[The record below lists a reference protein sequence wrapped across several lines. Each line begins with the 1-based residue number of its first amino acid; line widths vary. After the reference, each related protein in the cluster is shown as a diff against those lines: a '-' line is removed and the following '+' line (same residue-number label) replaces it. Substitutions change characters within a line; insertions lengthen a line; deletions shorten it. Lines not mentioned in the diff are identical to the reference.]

1 MEAWVDRVGTVLRD
15 LGSGDTLLK
24 RLAQARALERW
35 PEIVG
40 PLLAD
45 RTRALRVADGRLVV
59 LAPGAALR
67 QELTFHKRTILR
79 KFNQAVGRAEARDVV
94 FLESDSL
101 AWEGTAPAARPQ
113 VRMAAPPPESS
124 PSAADAGEDDEGAE
138 EEIAGDPV
146 VVPSFD
152 AEDYRR
158 RMTQIA
164 GESRR
169 TSRERR

>member
-1 MEAWVDRVGTVLRD
+1 MENRVDRVGTVLRD
-15 LGSGDTLLK
+15 LGSGDTLLR

-79 KFNQAVGRAEARDVV
+79 NFNKAVGRAEARDVV

-113 VRMAAPPPESS
+113 VRMATPPSESS
-124 PSAADAGEDDEGAE
+124 PSAADADDEGPE
-138 EEIAGDPV
+138 EEIAGAPV

-152 AEDYRR
+152 AEEYRR
-158 RMTQIA
+158 RMTEIA

>member
-1 MEAWVDRVGTVLRD
+1 VERVGTVLRD
-15 LGSGDTLLK
+15 LGGGDPLLR

-40 PLLAD
+40 PLLAS

-101 AWEGTAPAARPQ
+101 GWEGPPAARAE
-113 VRMAAPPPESS
+113 VRRSAPRLEPEAPAPEDGEEDGTEAEGGIAEPAPVPPF
-124 PSAADAGEDDEGAE
+124 DAG
-138 EEIAGDPV
+138 
-146 VVPSFD
+146 
-152 AEDYRR
+152 DYRR
-158 RMTQIA
+158 RMSEIA
-164 GESRR
+164 GEGRG
-169 TSRERR
+169 TPRETR

>member
-1 MEAWVDRVGTVLRD
+1 VERVGTVLRD
-15 LGSGDTLLK
+15 LGGGDPLLR

-40 PLLAD
+40 ALLAG

-101 AWEGTAPAARPQ
+101 AWEGPPATRPEVRRGPPDPEPAA
-113 VRMAAPPPESS
+113 
-124 PSAADAGEDDEGAE
+124 DEGEEAE
-138 EEIAGDPV
+138 ADDGTAEQAG
-146 VVPSFD
+146 VPSFD
-152 AEDYRR
+152 AGEYRR
-158 RMTQIA
+158 RMSEIA
-164 GESRR
+164 
-169 TSRERR
+169 RERRGTQRETG

>member
-1 MEAWVDRVGTVLRD
+1 MERVGTVLRD
-15 LGSGDTLLK
+15 LGRGDTLLR
-24 RLAQARALERW
+24 RLAQARALEKW

-40 PLLAD
+40 PLLSG

-79 KFNQAVGRAEARDVV
+79 KFNEAIGRTEARDVV

-101 AWEGTAPAARPQ
+101 AWEGTVPATRPAVRRAEPEAPVVPG
-113 VRMAAPPPESS
+113 
-124 PSAADAGEDDEGAE
+124 ADAGAE
-138 EEIAGDPV
+138 EEEEKIVDAPA

-152 AEDYRR
+152 AEEYRR
-158 RMTQIA
+158 RMNGIA
-164 GESRR
+164 GEVGP
-169 TSRERR
+169 TPREKR

>member
-1 MEAWVDRVGTVLRD
+1 MERVGTVLRD
-15 LGSGDTLLK
+15 LGSGDTLLR

-40 PLLAD
+40 PLLAG

-94 FLESDSL
+94 FLESDSM
-101 AWEGTAPAARPQ
+101 AWEGTASPARPE
-113 VRMAAPPPESS
+113 VRRIVPE
-124 PSAADAGEDDEGAE
+124 PQATDAVADDDADASDDLAGAAAAVPPFDAE
-138 EEIAGDPV
+138 EYRRRLAEIAG
-146 VVPSFD
+146 
-152 AEDYRR
+152 
-158 RMTQIA
+158 
-164 GESRR
+164 GGRR
-169 TSRERR
+169 TSRETR